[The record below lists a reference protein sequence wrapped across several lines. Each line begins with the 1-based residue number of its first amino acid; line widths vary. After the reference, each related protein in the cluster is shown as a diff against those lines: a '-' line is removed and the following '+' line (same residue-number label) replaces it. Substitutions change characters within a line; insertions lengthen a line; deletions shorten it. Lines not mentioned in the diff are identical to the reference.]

1 MYLLGDVSYEGYKA
15 YWHNQR
21 VRDPTIQLTARQ
33 EKITGLPAIET
44 RVVKPSEV
52 SPLEDYRTVM
62 VQRAIFQSVASMGL
76 PAFTIHSVVRYSG
89 RAMKDMK
96 NKMIRTWAPIGLGLA
111 VVPFLPAMF
120 DEPVEN
126 AVEWAFH
133 KGFEMYGGKGAV
145 GNAPA
150 TGREELLAKK
160 PIKEKEL

>member
-1 MYLLGDVSYEGYKA
+1 
-15 YWHNQR
+15 
-21 VRDPTIQLTARQ
+21 
-33 EKITGLPAIET
+33 
-44 RVVKPSEV
+44 
-52 SPLEDYRTVM
+52 M